1 MNEELIRALQTRQH
15 TDGMTLSYIIN
26 MLITS
31 PGGRQNALE
40 GNKEGADDH
49 IRFGRCCLSSL
60 LLRSESRKSCSFG
73 M

>member
-40 GNKEGADDH
+40 GADDH